1 MSTPTFGTPAFVL
14 EPIYGFFFILESC
27 PIDENYGKE
36 ESGTINLDD
45 DSSDDNIQFSED
57 EIELVTED
65 LQIVGVSKYK
75 H

>member
-1 MSTPTFGTPAFVL
+1 MDDNH
-14 EPIYGFFFILESC
+14 EIE
-27 PIDENYGKE
+27 ENE
-36 ESGTINLDD
+36 TINLDD